1 MGLPCTPV
9 SIYMQSSLCVREIC
23 VARVMATK
31 VSAIIALLL
40 WLHLAIA
47 FQKHKEKLVIA
58 GSSSNFICPFNEKNI
73 SFFVPSEKGSDLDV
87 VNDHL
92 KIPEVRFEHSGNI
105 SCSNGEKTTL
115 VCRLK
120 VIGKYL

>member
-1 MGLPCTPV
+1 MT
-9 SIYMQSSLCVREIC
+9 
-23 VARVMATK
+23 TK
-31 VSAIIALLL
+31 VFAIIGLLL

-47 FQKHKEKLVIA
+47 FLEHKEKTVIA
-58 GSSSNFICPFNEKNI
+58 ASSSYFNCPFREKTK

-87 VNDHL
+87 VNGQL
-92 KIPEVRFEHSGNI
+92 KIPEVRLEHTGNI

-120 VIGKYL
+120 VIGKYR